1 MSSSQIALLGAI
13 AGFTIY
19 LGLPLG
25 RLRTPL
31 PRLRALLNAVA
42 IGILLFLLFDVL
54 SHAWEPVDSALS
66 DTPHHTGKA
75 VGYGLLMAACLG
87 VAFLGLTRFDRWV
100 AKRAARGPGAA
111 AATELASPQQ
121 PAPRPLVA
129 RLASLPMLIAIGI
142 GLHNFA
148 EGLAI
153 GNSAAAPDGLT
164 LAVMLIVGFG
174 LHNAT
179 EGFGIVA
186 PMAHLGERPSWRYL
200 GLLGLIG
207 GGPTFIGT
215 LVGEQFTSTTTS
227 IAFLSLAAGSILY
240 VIIELLAVARKTGL
254 KELTSY
260 GIMLGLVAGFLTD
273 AIVTLGGA

>member
-1 MSSSQIALLGAI
+1 MSSTQIAILGAI

-25 RLRTPL
+25 RLRSPL

-54 SHAWEPVDSALS
+54 SHAWEPVDAALG
-66 DTPHHTGKA
+66 DKPHHVGSA
-75 VGYGLLMAACLG
+75 IGYGLLMAAGLG
-87 VAFLGLTRFDRWV
+87 VALCGLTRFDRWV
-100 AKRAARGPGAA
+100 AKRASHGPGAA
-111 AATELASPQQ
+111 AAAELEAG
-121 PAPRPLVA
+121 ARRPLVA

-153 GNSAAAPDGLT
+153 GNSAAGGEIS
-164 LAVMLIVGFG
+164 LAVLLIIGFG

-186 PMAHLGERPSWRYL
+186 PMAAVGERPSWGYL
-200 GLLGLIG
+200 GVLGLIG
-207 GGPTFIGT
+207 GGPTFVGT
-215 LVGEQFTSTTTS
+215 LVGEQFTSTAVS
-227 IAFLSLAAGSILY
+227 VAFLSLAAGSILY
-240 VIIELLAVARKTGL
+240 VVIELLAVARKTGL

-260 GIMLGLVAGFLTD
+260 GILLGLVAGFLTD

>member
-25 RLRTPL
+25 RLSAPM
-31 PRLRALLNAVA
+31 PRVRALLNAVA
-42 IGILLFLLFDVL
+42 IGILMFLQFDVL
-54 SHAWEPVDSALS
+54 SHAWAPIDSALG
-66 DTPHHTGKA
+66 DKPHHIGTA
-75 VGYGLLMAACLG
+75 VGYGALMTLCLG

-100 AKRAARGPGAA
+100 AKRASRGPGAA
-111 AATELASPQQ
+111 AAAELENN
-121 PAPRPLVA
+121 PRPSLVT
-129 RLASLPMLIAIGI
+129 RLSSLPMLIAIGI

-153 GNSAAAPDGLT
+153 GNSAAAGEIS
-164 LAVMLIVGFG
+164 LAVLLIIGFG

-186 PMAHLGERPSWRYL
+186 PMAAVGERPSWGYL

-207 GGPTFIGT
+207 GGPTFVGT
-215 LVGEQFTSTTTS
+215 LVGEQFTSTATS

-240 VIIELLAVARKTGL
+240 VVIELLAVARKTGL

-260 GIMLGLVAGFLTD
+260 GIMIGLVAGFLTD

>member
-1 MSSSQIALLGAI
+1 MSSSKIALLGAI

-25 RLRTPL
+25 RLRAPL
-31 PRLRALLNAVA
+31 PKLRAMLNAVA

-54 SHAWEPVDSALS
+54 DHAWAPVDSALG
-66 DTPHHTGKA
+66 DKPHHVGSA
-75 VGYGLLMAACLG
+75 VGYGLLMAAGLG
-87 VAFLGLTRFDRWV
+87 VSLCGLTRFDRWV

-111 AATELASPQQ
+111 AATELAGVPHRNL
-121 PAPRPLVA
+121 AA
-129 RLASLPMLIAIGI
+129 RMASLPMLIAIGI

-153 GNSAAAPDGLT
+153 GSSAAGGEIS
-164 LAVMLIVGFG
+164 LALMLIIGFG

-186 PMAHLGERPSWRYL
+186 PMAAVGERPSWGYL
-200 GLLGLIG
+200 GVLGLIG
-207 GGPTFIGT
+207 GGPTFAGT
-215 LVGEQFTSTTTS
+215 LVGEQFTSDAVS
-227 IAFLSLAAGSILY
+227 VAFLSLAAGSILY
-240 VIIELLAVARKTGL
+240 VVIELLAVARRCGL

-260 GIMLGLVAGFLTD
+260 GILLGLVAGFLTD

>member
-1 MSSSQIALLGAI
+1 MSSSQIAVLGAI

-25 RLRTPL
+25 RLRAPL
-31 PRLRALLNAVA
+31 PRLRAILNAVA

-54 SHAWEPVDSALS
+54 NHAWDPIDTALS
-66 DTPHHTGKA
+66 GKQHHIGSA
-75 VGYGLLMAACLG
+75 VGYGLLMAAG
-87 VAFLGLTRFDRWV
+87 IGIAFLGLTRFDRWV
-100 AKRAARGPGAA
+100 AKHAVRGPGAA
-111 AATELASPQQ
+111 AAAELGTGSGGGT
-121 PAPRPLVA
+121 RRTLVS

-153 GNSAAAPDGLT
+153 GNSAADGEIS

-186 PMAHLGERPSWRYL
+186 PMAAVGERPSWRYL

-207 GGPTFIGT
+207 GGPTFAGT
-215 LVGEQFTSTTTS
+215 LVGEQFTSTPTAV
-227 IAFLSLAAGSILY
+227 AFLSLAAGSILY
-240 VIIELLAVARKTGL
+240 VIIELLAVARRTGL